1 MDRLFQ
7 MTPQELQDLFW
18 RLDIAAS
25 DCHKLVSL
33 LDLMSL
39 YYGELVLSFPLFL
52 LSSLSSP
59 SLYSLLVMQV
69 SFTRT
74 HTHSLYLCLLL
85 QSCILWIF
93 CYLTSQTNLGE
104 NYPMY
109 VYYACHIV
117 CVCVC
122 AYTAYTHTYYIQSH
136 NTHNTPPHL
145 HHHTH
150 THTHHALTHCTL

>member
-1 MDRLFQ
+1 MKVKLSVDRLFQ

-39 YYGELVLSFPLFL
+39 YYGELALPFPLFL

-59 SLYSLLVMQV
+59 SLFFACNAALIH
-69 SFTRT
+69 T
-74 HTHSLYLCLLL
+74 HTLSLCLLL

-136 NTHNTPPHL
+136 STHNTLPHL
-145 HHHTH
+145 HH
-150 THTHHALTHCTL
+150 HTHHALTHCTL